1 MADAHRDVD
10 GASDAAGSSPAE
22 APGQSSPQQPVP
34 VGGPLAPLRG
44 GGRGWT
50 LLFVATGW
58 LFMNGFRVVLPVL
71 LPGIKAD
78 FHISNAE
85 AGVALTV
92 LWLLYAALQ
101 FPAGLA
107 ADRTGERRLLVAST
121 VLAAASFGAFYVAP
135 AYAWFLFACALFG
148 FGAGLYGTPRDMLLT
163 RTYPR
168 AVNTAFGI
176 TFAVGSVG
184 AAGLP
189 FVATAVANRF
199 GWRVAIAALLPLL
212 LLVGLGLWWAVPR
225 RPPGAETA
233 DRLPVVETVRQSVAA
248 LAEPRVALAGAI
260 MLIYV
265 FTYQGLS
272 SFLPT
277 YLVEVKGLEAGPVA
291 LLFGLLFVFGAA
303 VNPVAGHLADRF
315 GERETVLGLIGLA
328 TVTLAVLPVLHD
340 RIALYLLV
348 PLLGVRIAIGPILSA
363 FIVRELPA
371 PVQGTGWGFLRT
383 GFFALGATAST
394 VIGLFADAG
403 RFDAGFLLLAG
414 LTGLT
419 AILWLRVP
427 RSRADAGVE
436 A

>member
-1 MADAHRDVD
+1 MADADRVA
-10 GASDAAGSSPAE
+10 GAGSDVTGQASP
-22 APGQSSPQQPVP
+22 SRPVRP
-34 VGGPLAPLRG
+34 GGPLARLRG

-50 LLFVATGW
+50 LLFVAAGW

-71 LPGIKAD
+71 LPGIKVD
-78 FHISNAE
+78 FHIGNAE

-101 FPAGLA
+101 FPSGLV
-107 ADRTGERRLLVAST
+107 ADRTGERRVLVASA
-121 VLAAASFGAFYVAP
+121 VLAGASFGAFYVAP

-148 FGAGLYGTPRDMLLT
+148 FGAGLYGTSRDMLLT

-176 TFAVGSVG
+176 TFAAGSVG
-184 AAGLP
+184 AALLP
-189 FVATAVANRF
+189 FVATAVAGRF
-199 GWRVAIAALLPLL
+199 GWRAAIGSLLPLL
-212 LLVGLGLWWAVPR
+212 VLVGLGLYWAVPG
-225 RPPGAETA
+225 RPAGAGSR
-233 DRLPVVETVRQSVAA
+233 DRLAVDETVRQSLAA
-248 LAEPRVALAGAI
+248 LAEPRVALAGTI

-265 FTYQGLS
+265 FSYQGLS

-277 YLVEVKGLEAGPVA
+277 YLVEVKGLGAGPVA
-291 LLFGLLFVFGAA
+291 VLFGLLFALGAA

-315 GERETVLGLIGLA
+315 GERRTVLGLIGLA
-328 TVTLAVLPVLHD
+328 TATLAVLPFLHD
-340 RIALYLLV
+340 RVALYVLV

-363 FIVRELPA
+363 FIVRELPD

-419 AILWLRVP
+419 AILWLRMP
-427 RSRADAGVE
+427 RRAGEADAQV
-436 A
+436 